1 MGILLDGRGVAKVAD
16 FGVARMKS
24 STYLHTTHGNGTPA
38 YMSPECFGTEK
49 ISEKSDVFSLG
60 MILWECLTGET
71 PWREETIPFQVV
83 MLVGVEKKASS
94 DPSRLPPCPLFL
106 N

>member
-1 MGILLDGRGVAKVAD
+1 
-16 FGVARMKS
+16 MKS

-71 PWREETIPFQVV
+71 PWREVRRKNEKGRGGHAGAWACMCVRVCVV
-83 MLVGVEKKASS
+83 CGA
-94 DPSRLPPCPLFL
+94 RL